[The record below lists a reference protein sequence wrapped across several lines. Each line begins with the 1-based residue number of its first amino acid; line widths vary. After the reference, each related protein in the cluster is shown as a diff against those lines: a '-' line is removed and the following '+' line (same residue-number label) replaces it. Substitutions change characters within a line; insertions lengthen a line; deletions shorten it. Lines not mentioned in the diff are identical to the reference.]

1 VIGIAKFPRF
11 DSMGEAALLI
21 TFAQAMSDAAN
32 NRALRLAQSL
42 RELRLG
48 GITDVVPA
56 YASTLVIFDP
66 DQINFED
73 LEAEVH
79 AKLPE
84 NAASTPPGRSVEIPV
99 EYGGE
104 YGPDLPNVARLH
116 GITEE
121 AAIRLHTSRRYRV
134 YFIGFMP
141 GFPYMGRLP
150 QKLAT
155 PRVPTPRI
163 RVAAGSVGIAGAQT
177 GIYPLASPGG
187 WQIIGRTSQRLWDV
201 NRDDPSYLLPGDTVR
216 FRQGAG
222 AQELSDHT
230 AAHHTPSNPV
240 FEVLAPSGM
249 ATVQDSGR
257 RGYGHLGLSCGG
269 SFDNAAAMY
278 ANSLV
283 GNHATDAL
291 FELTWSGPTL
301 RVIHNVT
308 IALSGTDMGCRVDGT
323 SVPPGISWFI
333 RSGSIVSFA
342 LPSDHRSGARAYMAV
357 AGGVEV
363 PRLLGSRATYLP
375 GGFGGLGGRP
385 LRAGDILGV
394 GSYVR
399 QAQELA
405 GRIWPG
411 SSLERQTRTP
421 SLRFVRFDGPFH
433 ASERAVDGL
442 CTAVWAVSEA
452 SDRMGVRL
460 EGGEVALE
468 RKMEREVVSFGV
480 VRGAIQVPPGGKP
493 AILGP
498 DHQTTGGYPLA
509 GVVID
514 ADFPILAQLRPGH
527 EVRFQEVTRAEALQE
542 RHKVKREL
550 LTSIQM
556 LNKRV

>member
-1 VIGIAKFPRF
+1 
-11 DSMGEAALLI
+11 MGEAALLI
-21 TFAQAMSDAAN
+21 TFAQVMSDAAN
-32 NRALRLAQSL
+32 NKALRLAQSL
-42 RELRLG
+42 RELRLD

-56 YASTLVIFDP
+56 YVSTLVIFDP
-66 DQINFED
+66 DQINLED
-73 LEAEVH
+73 LEAEVR

-84 NAASTPPGRSVEIPV
+84 NLASAQPGRSVEIPV

-104 YGPDLPNVARLH
+104 CGPDLPNVARLH
-116 GITEE
+116 GLTEE

-150 QKLAT
+150 QGLAT
-155 PRVPTPRI
+155 PRLPTPRV

-201 NRDDPSYLLPGDTVR
+201 YREDPSYLLPGDTVR
-216 FRQGAG
+216 FRQDAG
-222 AQELSDHT
+222 SQELNDHT
-230 AAHHTPSNPV
+230 VADHTPTDPV
-240 FEVLAPSGM
+240 FEVVALSGM

-257 RGYGHLGLSCGG
+257 LGYGHLGLSCGG
-269 SFDNAAAMY
+269 SIDNAAAMY
-278 ANSLV
+278 ANALV
-283 GNHATDAL
+283 GNYATDAL

-301 RVIHNVT
+301 QVIRNVT

-323 SVPPGISWFI
+323 NIPPGISWFI
-333 RSGSIVSFA
+333 RSGSTISFA
-342 LPSDHRSGARAYMAV
+342 QPPDHRSGARAYLAV
-357 AGGVEV
+357 AGGVDV

-375 GGFGGLGGRP
+375 GAFGGLDGRP

-405 GRIWPG
+405 GRILPG
-411 SSLERQTRTP
+411 GTIERHTRTQR
-421 SLRFVRFDGPFH
+421 LRFVRFDGPFH
-433 ASERAVDGL
+433 ASERAIDDL
-442 CTAVWAVSEA
+442 CTAVWTVSEA

-460 EGGEVALE
+460 EGGEVGLA
-468 RKMEREVVSFGV
+468 RKMDGAEGEVVSFGV

-493 AILGP
+493 VILGP
-498 DHQTTGGYPLA
+498 DQQTTGGYPLA

-514 ADFPILAQLRPGH
+514 ADFPILAQLRPGD
-527 EVRFQEVTRAEALQE
+527 EVRFQDVTRAEALEE
-542 RHKVKREL
+542 RYKVKRDL
-550 LTSIQM
+550 FASIQT
-556 LNKRV
+556 LNKRA